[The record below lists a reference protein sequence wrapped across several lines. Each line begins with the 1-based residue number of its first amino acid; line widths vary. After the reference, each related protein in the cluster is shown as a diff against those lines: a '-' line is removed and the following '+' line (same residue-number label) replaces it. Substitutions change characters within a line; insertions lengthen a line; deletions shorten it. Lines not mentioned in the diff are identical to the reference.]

1 MKKLNIMQDYAFW
14 NKFRGIGQI
23 LETNTIYNMDCGEG
37 LKCIPS
43 NSVDLCLTDAPYE
56 LSTKMGKPIKGLN
69 SSTYLKE
76 IAYMCDGF
84 DTAILDEIV
93 RVLKRIN
100 CFFYCSSKQLHFY
113 LKYFKDKNVEYKL
126 LSWAKRNSP
135 PLCNNTYVSSCEY
148 ILYVCEKGMLAEL
161 NLATD
166 HYIASRPNIKK
177 TDEFYHPTVKHTNQL
192 IDFIKAASKEG
203 NLVLDPFMGS
213 GSTAVAAIESGRR
226 FIGFELMPKYH
237 AICEKRVAKTLAEHP
252 EYTYSPE
259 ALLPERDIL
268 YADAPEMLETIE
280 ECSIDMAYFDV
291 SNEETIP
298 FDFIEGV
305 IAKQEKPNLYIM
317 MEDSQFPEI
326 LMHFAEQDYKYD
338 IIENYQNTGT
348 KHLMFFRKGGVKLY
362 GNYHTKQK
370 FYEDT
375 RDMNK
380 PNQDCIS
387 YPLMERLLENSTLP
401 GQTVFCSGG
410 YGTTLECCLN
420 YGRHFI
426 AYEPDPD
433 KFQHC
438 AKVIE
443 ELSSFEMGTPE
454 ICDMKDFLPEESPYQ
469 FDDIA

>member
-1 MKKLNIMQDYAFW
+1 MKKLNATQDNVIR
-14 NKFRGIGQI
+14 NKFRGMNQI
-23 LETNTIYNMDCGEG
+23 LETNTIYNIDCAEG
-37 LKCIPS
+37 LKNIPS
-43 NSVDLCLTDAPYE
+43 NSIDTCVTDAPYE
-56 LSTKMGKPIKGLN
+56 LSTKMGKPISGLN

-100 CFFYCSSKQLHFY
+100 CFFYCSSKQIYFY
-113 LKYFKDKNVEYKL
+113 LNYFKDKNVEYKL
-126 LSWAKRNSP
+126 MSWAKRNSP

-161 NLATD
+161 NLSTD
-166 HYIASRPNIKK
+166 HYIAPRPNIKK

-192 IDFIKAASKEG
+192 IDFINAASKKG
-203 NLVLDPFMGS
+203 SIVLDPFMGS

-237 AICEKRVAKTLAEHP
+237 AICEKRVAKALAEHP

-259 ALLPERDIL
+259 ALLPDRDVL
-268 YADAPEMLETIE
+268 YANAPEIVDTFEAG
-280 ECSIDMAYFDV
+280 SIDMAYFDV
-291 SNEETIP
+291 CNEETIP

-348 KHLMFFRKGGVKLY
+348 KHLMFFRKGGVRLY

-375 RDMNK
+375 RDMGD
-380 PNQDCIS
+380 PNQDNIS
-387 YPLMERLLENSTLP
+387 YQLMERLLENSTLP

-410 YGTTLECCLN
+410 YGTALECCMRHD
-420 YGRHFI
+420 RHFI
-426 AYEPDPD
+426 AYEPDSD

-443 ELSSFEMGTPE
+443 SLSSSGISTVETCNLDE
-454 ICDMKDFLPEESPYQ
+454 FLVESPSYRINN
-469 FDDIA
+469 IA